1 MFCYR
6 QLCENY
12 RRTWPCFWCK
22 RQSRQYIRTTR
33 LVWLPAFFDLS
44 PVWPRRTSVH
54 VSLGSVLFADL
65 SLLIPSLQ
73 WFLVILV
80 VNAMCCMLICICIH
94 TVYVV
99 YISFCIFI
107 IFMMSAYSTFDVVM
121 CTSFQH
127 KPSVTQLGMSLPT
140 ACCASCHS
148 SLTFAEISMR

>member
-65 SLLIPSLQ
+65 SLLIPSSS

-80 VNAMCCMLICICIH
+80 MNAVCCMLIYICMH
-94 TVYVV
+94 TKFMVL
-99 YISFCIFI
+99 ISFAYLSYSWCLYTAHL
-107 IFMMSAYSTFDVVM
+107 MSCA
-121 CTSFQH
+121 CSFHTKLQ
-127 KPSVTQLGMSLPT
+127 SLSSEVTLPT
-140 ACCASCHS
+140 ACCASCH
-148 SLTFAEISMR
+148 